1 MSEVSKGKGTQEVVG
16 VGSGNSLYV
25 FFYIIFVALTHR
37 KRHSGKPG
45 RGHHGETSS
54 SDLSGMTRG
63 A

>member
-37 KRHSGKPG
+37 KRDTQESLDEAIMGKPV
-45 RGHHGETSS
+45 RVT
-54 SDLSGMTRG
+54 
-63 A
+63 